1 MEGSIAFKLRSDRI
15 AELETTDYEVPNVET
30 LIPLK
35 PRISIF
41 GLGYVGAVSAACF
54 GELGNEV
61 IGVDVSE
68 EKVAAIAAGTSP
80 IVEERLEELLTEG
93 VEAKRIAATT
103 NAEVAV
109 LATDVSFVSVGT
121 PVSKDGTVNLDY
133 LKSVCVSIGEALAEK
148 EAFHVVVIR
157 STIPP
162 GTTTD
167 LVVPA
172 LEEASGKKC
181 GRDFGVA
188 FNPEFLREGT
198 AVKDFHAP
206 PKTVIGATDEYS
218 AAVVERLYEPV
229 DASPLRVSIGA
240 AEMVKVVDN
249 TWHALKVSFGNE
261 VGRICQGLD
270 IDSQEVMDVFVADTK
285 LNLSPYYLRPGFAF
299 GGSCLPKDT
308 RAINSLAAQVGTEVP
323 LLAGILPSNAAHID
337 HTVAKILSTGPSV
350 VGFLGVT
357 FKAGTDDLR
366 EAPVLDVIAELMD
379 RGIEVRVYDPHLRLG
394 DSLRGHYA
402 YMKGNGDSRAMV
414 LNRLEEMN
422 CSSGAEILDLS
433 DTLVVSHNTDE
444 TRELVTDRLP
454 GTNVVDLVDL
464 DIPVGDASTY
474 HGLCW

>member
-1 MEGSIAFKLRSDRI
+1 MEGSIALNLR
-15 AELETTDYEVPNVET
+15 TVPVTNPEYADQNIDTVKA
-30 LIPLK
+30 LVPLY

-54 GELGNEV
+54 SALGNEV
-61 IGVDVSE
+61 VGVDLSE
-68 EKVAAIAAGTSP
+68 DKVEAINNGNSP
-80 IVEERLEELLTEG
+80 IVEEQLEELLTAGIENKKLG
-93 VEAKRIAATT
+93 ATT
-103 NAEVAV
+103 NAHAAV

-133 LKSVCVSIGEALAEK
+133 LKGVCESIGAALAEK
-148 EAFHVVVIR
+148 DAYHVVVIR

-162 GTTTD
+162 GTTLD

-172 LEEASGKKC
+172 LEESSGKSC
-181 GRDFGVA
+181 GVDFGVA

-206 PKTVIGATDEYS
+206 PKTVIGATDDYC
-218 AAVVERLYEPV
+218 AAYVERLYAPV
-229 DASPLRVSIGA
+229 DEAPLRVSIAA

-261 VGRICQGLD
+261 IGRICQGLE

-308 RAINSLAAQVGTEVP
+308 RAINSLAASVGTEVP
-323 LLAGILPSNAAHID
+323 LLAGILPSNQVHID
-337 HTVAKILSTGPSV
+337 HAVAKILATGPSV

-366 EAPVLDVIAELMD
+366 ESPILDVISQLMD

-402 YMKGNGDSRAMV
+402 YMKGNGDARAAV
-414 LNRLEEMN
+414 LNKLEEMN
-422 CSSGAEILDLS
+422 CATGDDLLELS
-433 DTLVVSHNTDE
+433 DTLVVSHNTVE
-444 TRELVTDRLP
+444 TRGLVIDRLR

-464 DIPVGDASTY
+464 DIPVGEAGTY
-474 HGLCW
+474 HGICW